1 MTKWV
6 VIFVAV
12 AIGSFILNDFFGNSS
27 TALFG
32 GQDNSVGEIAGHK
45 VTDEEFNKTLQ
56 GLEAEFQQRM
66 GRPATERDLVNLR
79 EQTWMLLIGRY
90 AISKEYEKVGSEV
103 TADELYDM
111 IQGRNVDEGLKMNY
125 MDSTG
130 QFDKAR
136 LISDLRAIAEQ
147 PAGSPGRA
155 QWDYFRT
162 QMRAARERVKYENLL
177 VKTNYV
183 TKAEAEQA
191 YHLDNDVAEVKYLYV
206 PYYAIKDAAEAPVS
220 DADIRRYYDAHKDQY
235 KTEALRSLTYVS
247 FSADPSPKD
256 TAVLRSEMEKLAVQ
270 FRETKEDSAFAS
282 LNSERMNEAFAKYDI
297 LSLPTF
303 LNRETMTEGLVL
315 GPFLDDGYYKIAKV
329 TEIGKD
335 TVDQAKASHILIR
348 WKSASDE
355 DKKEAKAK
363 ATKLLAELKGG
374 ANFAAKAMENSEDNA
389 SKVRGGDLG
398 WFREGQ
404 MVPEFEKPIM
414 AATKKGLINEIIES
428 QYGYHIITVTETKTN
443 VAYKIS
449 LIEKPLLPSRETQDS
464 VYRKADLFASGLSGV
479 SEFTARAKEQKVNT
493 FDANDLNASDR
504 FVGNLGEAREMV
516 VWLYRT
522 ASVGTVSQIFTI
534 DNMYVVAVMT
544 KEVEAGY
551 RPLDDVLKETIGVIV
566 KKEMQGK
573 AIMAKLD
580 DTTPLEDLAAKFG
593 SDGVVRSS
601 NSVKLNN
608 TSLPDIG
615 FDPVAVG
622 KAFSV
627 DGGKRTKPFAGEAG
641 VVIFEVQNKTIA
653 PGIGDYTIQKTQLV
667 NNMNNNKSSLQIAE
681 AIRDRADIKDRRY
694 KIY

>member
-12 AIGSFILNDFFGNSS
+12 AIGSFILNDFFGNRS

-45 VTDEEFNKTLQ
+45 VTDEEYNKTLQ
-56 GLEAEFQQRM
+56 GLESEFQGRM
-66 GRPATERDLVNLR
+66 GRPATERDLVSLR
-79 EQTWMLLIGRY
+79 EQAWMLLIGRY

-103 TADELYDM
+103 TTEELYDM
-111 IQGRNVDEGLKMNY
+111 IQGRNIEEGLKMNY

-130 QFDKAR
+130 QFDKNR

-155 QWDYFRT
+155 QWDYFRS
-162 QMRAARERVKYENLL
+162 QLRAARERLKYENLL
-177 VKTNYV
+177 LNTNYV
-183 TKAEAEQA
+183 TKAEAEFA
-191 YHLDNDVAEVKYLYV
+191 YHVDNDVAEVKYLYI
-206 PYYAIKDAAEAPVS
+206 PFYAVKDPEAPVT

-235 KTEALRSLTYVS
+235 KTDELRSLSYVA

-270 FRETKEDSAFAS
+270 FRETKEDSTFAS
-282 LNSERMNEAFAKYDI
+282 LNSERMNEAFQKYDI
-297 LSLPTF
+297 LTLPTF
-303 LNRETMTEGLVL
+303 LNRETITEGLVL
-315 GPFLDDGYYKIAKV
+315 GPFLDNGYYKIAKV

-335 TVDQAKASHILIR
+335 TINQAKASHILIR

-363 ATKLLAELKGG
+363 ATKVLNELKGG

-398 WFREGQ
+398 WFRQGQ

-414 AATKKGLINEIIES
+414 AATKKGLINDIIES
-428 QYGYHIITVTETKTN
+428 QYGYHIINVTETKTN
-443 VAYKIS
+443 VAYKIA

-479 SEFTARAKEQKVNT
+479 EDFKARATEQKLST
-493 FDANDLNASDR
+493 YDANDLTASDR

-544 KEVEAGY
+544 NEVAAGF
-551 RPLDDVLKETIGVIV
+551 RPLDKGLQEQIGVIV
-566 KKEMQGK
+566 KKEVQGK
-573 AIMAKLD
+573 AILAKLD
-580 DTTPLEDLAAKFG
+580 DTTSLEDLAQKFAP
-593 SDGVVRSS
+593 DAVVRSAS
-601 NSVKLNN
+601 SVKLNN
-608 TSLPDIG
+608 ASLPDIG

-627 DGGKRTKPFAGEAG
+627 DGGKRTKPFAGESG
-641 VVIFEVQNKTIA
+641 VVIFEVQNKTVA
-653 PGIGDYTIQKTQLV
+653 PGIGDYTIQKTQLL
-667 NNMNNNKSSLQIAE
+667 NNLNNNKSSLQIAE
-681 AIRDRADIKDRRY
+681 AIRDRADIVDHRY